1 MDAQGNQLT
10 ITAFIAAVF
19 LLFLL
24 IAPLVWLIVALRR
37 SRLNAFQ
44 CLLWA
49 GAYLLCKL
57 WWRTRWINQL
67 RLADGQGGVIV
78 CNHRSSVDPFFIQT
92 ATGRKIHW
100 LVAREYCEHPAFRW
114 FLSACEVIP
123 VNRGGI
129 DTAATKAA
137 IRMAAGGEIIGMLP
151 EGRINMGQEFM
162 LPARPGAALVAL
174 KARVPLVPCYISG
187 SPYRRYPWSP
197 FFMPARVEV
206 RFGEPLDPA
215 AFRDADGEEGSAQ
228 EFTLQILKAIAKLAG
243 RTDFQ
248 PRLAG
253 RNWKPTAE
261 ELEEAMAAK
270 ERRDAAE
277 KLLPLNRFPPRGFH
291 GRHTL
296 RDLFLVLEPS
306 RHDVPVGHQHHQLTF
321 DVHGLV
327 VLLQHDLE
335 ARMELPLVQHLVL
348 LERCDD
354 VL

>member
-1 MDAQGNQLT
+1 LT

-49 GAYLLCKL
+49 GAYLLCKF

-206 RFGEPLDPA
+206 RFGEPIFLDEYYA
-215 AFRDADGEEGSAQ
+215 RGQEDGIEREIARRA
-228 EFTLQILKAIAKLAG
+228 IKAIAELAG
-243 RTDFQ
+243 QPDFE
-248 PRLAG
+248 PRIAG
-253 RNWKPTAE
+253 RQWKPTQA
-261 ELEEAMAAK
+261 ELEEAMAEA
-270 ERRDAAE
+270 ERRG
-277 KLLPLNRFPPRGFH
+277 NR
-291 GRHTL
+291 
-296 RDLFLVLEPS
+296 S
-306 RHDVPVGHQHHQLTF
+306 
-321 DVHGLV
+321 
-327 VLLQHDLE
+327 
-335 ARMELPLVQHLVL
+335 
-348 LERCDD
+348 
-354 VL
+354 